1 MIMIDTGILKPLL
14 WQRCVALTVE
24 SAILTLVPAH
34 EINDKLFK
42 GANIKYIMMPDDA
55 S

>member
-24 SAILTLVPAH
+24 SAILVLAH

-42 GANIKYIMMPDDA
+42 GAKIKYIMMPDDA